1 MAGGGTG
8 TGCCTGSIDFRL
20 APDTRRGDGACAT
33 GERVGVGT
41 RGEATCAAT
50 GGTTAAF
57 SGAGVC
63 CSRGDCLRFTGENR
77 NTGLSSTAKKLG
89 CLSGDCWG
97 CPIESNLCVRGV
109 PSICSGISAGGT
121 TTTDGET

>member
-63 CSRGDCLRFTGENR
+63 CSRGDCLR
-77 NTGLSSTAKKLG
+77 GLSLHLRKIRSIPVAMKQG
-89 CLSGDCWG
+89 
-97 CPIESNLCVRGV
+97 EVYGV
-109 PSICSGISAGGT
+109 QQLIAV
-121 TTTDGET
+121 DDLDWL